1 MEDRKRPRL
10 NRETVDGARVI
21 LLAGTGYWSQS
32 VLKQIRIR
40 TKTGSFNFS
49 RMGEMREQRMISLK
63 NHVGGEKGSPVNSLM
78 EKGIKSGVKRERKPA
93 RLHKY
98 SGNSIFMISGWR
110 KEMTTF
116 QNRKGM
122 RSV

>member
-40 TKTGSFNFS
+40 TKTGYLNFS

-63 NHVGGEKGSPVNSLM
+63 NHVGGEN
-78 EKGIKSGVKRERKPA
+78 EKGQ
-93 RLHKY
+93 Y
-98 SGNSIFMISGWR
+98 S
-110 KEMTTF
+110 
-116 QNRKGM
+116 
-122 RSV
+122 

>member
-1 MEDRKRPRL
+1 
-10 NRETVDGARVI
+10 
-21 LLAGTGYWSQS
+21 
-32 VLKQIRIR
+32 
-40 TKTGSFNFS
+40 
-49 RMGEMREQRMISLK
+49 MREQRMISLK
-63 NHVGGEKGSPVNSLM
+63 NHVGGEKGSPCNPLM
-78 EKGIKSGVKRERKPA
+78 ERGVKSGVKRERKPA

-98 SGNSIFMISGWR
+98 YGNSIFMISGWR

>member
-10 NRETVDGARVI
+10 NRETVNGARVI
-21 LLAGTGYWSQS
+21 LLDGTGYWSQS

-40 TKTGSFNFS
+40 TKTGYFNFS
-49 RMGEMREQRMISLK
+49 RMGEMREQRIISLK

-78 EKGIKSGVKRERKPA
+78 EKGIKSGVKRERKPT

-98 SGNSIFMISGWR
+98 SGNSISMIPGWR